1 MADLRSM
8 IDVEIQREERVYR
21 VQIPLG
27 APYAE
32 CYEVVAELEGVIK
45 EMQRRAE
52 EHAKK
57 LENQDVE
64 QPVEAEVAA

>member
-8 IDVEIQREERVYR
+8 IDVEIKREDRVYR

-27 APYAE
+27 APFAE
-32 CYEVVAELEGVIK
+32 CFEVVSELEGIVK

-52 EHAKK
+52 EYAKK
-57 LENQDVE
+57 QENPDAA
-64 QPVEAEVAA
+64 QPVEPEVVA